1 LSLFPYLYNIEEAL
15 AAADLAICRAGASTL
30 AELTIL
36 GLPAILIPY
45 PYAAESHQEK
55 NARALM
61 DKNAAQMVIDEFLD
75 GDTLFRK
82 VEELR
87 YNEIELRNMKN
98 NLLKEAKPN
107 ALQDI
112 VNIIVN

>member
-1 LSLFPYLYNIEEAL
+1 MEQAL
-15 AAADLAICRAGASTL
+15 AAADLAVCRAGASTV

-45 PYAAESHQEK
+45 PYAAENHQEK

-61 DKNAAQMVIDEFLD
+61 EKKAVDMVIDEFLD

-82 VEELR
+82 IRKLR
-87 YNEIELRNMKN
+87 QDKALLLEMKE
-98 NLLKEAKPN
+98 NLLKEAKPD

-112 VNIIVN
+112 VEIVIA